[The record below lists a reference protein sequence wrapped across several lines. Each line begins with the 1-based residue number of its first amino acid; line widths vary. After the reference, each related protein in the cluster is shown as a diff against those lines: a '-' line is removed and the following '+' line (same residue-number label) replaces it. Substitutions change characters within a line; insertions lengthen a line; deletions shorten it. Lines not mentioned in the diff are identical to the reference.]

1 MLQCWGKNCKISQ
14 STALVTPYLPAVVET
29 LDSRSVSPRLS
40 AISSLAWSRS
50 GVQPLLEHLGEH
62 GEHVAGRQQALVVQ
76 HVHVDP
82 GDKTAANQGRGC
94 THVWRQCGLKCLAP
108 SRTTANF
115 NQLFEV
121 SDGISCTRA
130 CSLSCPGGL
139 KRGHSG
145 YSAGRARDF
154 CFDPTNAWFQ
164 TLN

>member
-1 MLQCWGKNCKISQ
+1 MFPLLIFTKTNSSKFDRSAEPAVYCAQEETTRNMTCCPDHSDSLHCTALQC
-14 STALVTPYLPAVVET
+14 TALHCTALHSAVVET

-94 THVWRQCGLKCLAP
+94 THVWRIK
-108 SRTTANF
+108 
-115 NQLFEV
+115 V
-121 SDGISCTRA
+121 SGAQSYNRQ
-130 CSLSCPGGL
+130 
-139 KRGHSG
+139 
-145 YSAGRARDF
+145 F
-154 CFDPTNAWFQ
+154 
-164 TLN
+164 